1 MSKFIGHV
9 ACTYVDCG
17 SSDAMGLYVQDD
29 GKTTGYCYS
38 CRRFDPNPNKEIQEE
53 ETVISTDSENYFNS
67 IASFASVGHDAR
79 NIAQYVMHLYGV
91 KAALSPTDGVT
102 PTAFY
107 YPYTKEGRTIAYKM
121 RGLPKEFSIVGEWK
135 LPELFGQQL
144 AKSSGAKKL
153 FIVEGE
159 LDALSLFQALK
170 DYSKGTQ
177 WASLNP
183 AVVSVCNGAGSAV
196 KDVSRNI
203 QFVKSFDEIIL
214 VFDQDEPGQKAQDDL
229 LKLIPEAKVVQLP
242 LKDANEMVMAGRGV
256 ELAKACLFG
265 GLKYKPASIVSV
277 EDVYERAIA
286 KPKMGMSWP
295 FKSLTKE
302 TYGINRKTLYGFG
315 AGVGMGKSD
324 LAKELQQHLL
334 TVHKVPVGLFNFEED
349 VGRTLKGI
357 AGKIHDKMYHK
368 PDVEWP
374 EGELESSIK
383 ELQDKVFMFDHF
395 GTKDWT
401 DIKSAVRYLV
411 ASEGVKD
418 IFIDPLTA
426 LVAHLTSAE
435 ANDALNTIM
444 SELSGMVHE
453 LDFTVYYF
461 CHLNPPQSGP
471 PHERG
476 GKVHELQFT
485 GSRSMMKW
493 SNYLVGLEGNKD
505 PELPKEE
512 RNTRHLVLLKD
523 REYGRTCRFPL
534 FYNDSTGRLKEP
546 NIGMY

>member
-1 MSKFIGHV
+1 MAKFLGHIP
-9 ACTYVDCG
+9 CTYVDCG
-17 SSDAMGLYVQDD
+17 SSDAMALYLQEE
-29 GKTTGYCYS
+29 GQTTGFCFS
-38 CRRFDPNPNKEIQEE
+38 CKRYDSNPNKELLVEDTSIPKDNNE
-53 ETVISTDSENYFNS
+53 YFLS
-67 IASFASVGHDAR
+67 IAEFPSVGHADR
-79 NIAQYVMHLYGV
+79 GIDQYVMHLFGV
-91 KAALSPTDGVT
+91 KAAVSTADGTT

-107 YPYTKEGRTIAYKM
+107 YPYTREGQVIAYKL
-121 RGLPKEFSIVGEWK
+121 RILPKDFSIVGEWK
-135 LPELFGQQL
+135 LPELFGQTL

-153 FIVEGE
+153 FITEGE
-159 LDALSLFQALK
+159 LDALSLFQCLK
-170 DYSKGTQ
+170 NYSKGTQ

-196 KDVSRNI
+196 KDLSRNI
-203 QFVKSFDEIIL
+203 QFVKGFDEVIL
-214 VFDQDEPGQKAQDDL
+214 VFDQDEVGQKAQEDI

-242 LKDANEMVMAGRGV
+242 LKDANEMLLANRGV
-256 ELAKACLFG
+256 ELAKAALFG
-265 GLKYKPASIVSV
+265 GTKYKPASIVSV
-277 EDVYERAIA
+277 ADVYERAIS

-295 FKSLTKE
+295 FSSLTKE

-334 TVHKVPVGLFNFEED
+334 TTHKVPVGLFNFEED

-368 PDVEWP
+368 PDAEWP
-374 EGELESSIK
+374 EGELEGAIK

-395 GTKDWT
+395 GTKDWQ
-401 DIKSAVRYLV
+401 DIKSAIRYLV

-444 SELSGMVHE
+444 SEISGMVHE

-493 SNYLVGLEGNKD
+493 SNYLLGLEGNKD

-512 RNTRHLVLLKD
+512 RNTRHVVLLKD

-534 FYNDSTGRLKEP
+534 FYNDITGRLKEP
-546 NIGMY
+546 KVGMY